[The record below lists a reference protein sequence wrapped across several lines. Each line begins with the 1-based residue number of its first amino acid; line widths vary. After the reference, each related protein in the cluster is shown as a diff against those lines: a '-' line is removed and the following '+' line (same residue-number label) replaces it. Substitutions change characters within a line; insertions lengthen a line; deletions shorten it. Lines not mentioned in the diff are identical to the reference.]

1 MDLPNKT
8 ELFERMIEE
17 AIAFHNGKL
26 TEATMRQ
33 EGTDANSLLMAGVAL
48 GDEICYQIY
57 LAIKNSNPQ
66 TAEQEDLDKLL
77 FDWFGLTRLAA
88 SSSKVL
94 INLTRTNTDA
104 GILPAG
110 YTFSTNKGVSFRSDE
125 DLIFADSI
133 LTGSVKTTCVAVGTA
148 GNVDINTITIMEQ
161 PDFDNTFTC
170 TNASVAVGG
179 RDQETDAQ
187 FRRRAAEYWTV
198 QQKGTADAII
208 FGAKQVSGVQEVYFT
223 ETAVSSDQNA
233 RYLQMVIAD
242 PAGNSD
248 STLIS
253 NVQNELENW
262 RAAGVWVE
270 VLGGTAI
277 DVTFNITYD
286 YKAGYNESTVDTGV
300 IKNILF
306 YVNNLKLGEPLY
318 VDVIK
323 SLITKSSGVFGN
335 VDIVL
340 PSANIVPT
348 AYQILKTDSTL
359 ITINS

>member
-26 TEATMRQ
+26 TETTMRQ

-77 FDWFGLTRLAA
+77 FDWFSLTRLAA
-88 SSSKVL
+88 SSSITTLKFERSG
-94 INLTRTNTDA
+94 TTE
-104 GILPAG
+104 GIIPAG
-110 YTFSTNKGVSFRSDE
+110 YICSTNNGISFKTNE

-133 LTGSVKTTCVAVGTA
+133 LTGSVQATAVQAGIA

-161 PDFDNTFTC
+161 PQFDNTFTC
-170 TNASVAVGG
+170 INADHAVGG

-198 QQKGTADAII
+198 QQKGTKDAII
-208 FGAKQVSGVQEVYFT
+208 FGAKQVPGVNDVYFS

-242 PAGNSD
+242 PSGNSD
-248 STLIS
+248 STLVA
-253 NVQNELENW
+253 NVQNELEDW

-270 VLGGTAI
+270 VLGGTAV

-286 YKAGYNESTVDTGV
+286 YKAGFNEGTVDGNV

-306 YVNNLKLGEPLY
+306 YVNNLKLGETLY

-323 SLITKSSGVFGN
+323 SLIAKTSGVYGN

-348 AYQILKTDSTL
+348 AYQILKTDATL
-359 ITINS
+359 ISINA